1 MLNEQMP
8 QQVNTYHLTPNIK
21 INRYVKTE
29 DTER

>member
-1 MLNEQMP
+1 MRKCPNKLTLNIK
-8 QQVNTYHLTPNIK
+8 HLTLK

>member
-1 MLNEQMP
+1 MLNERMP
-8 QQVNTYHLTPNIK
+8 HKLTLNITPDVK